1 MCIVHA
7 MNFQRIVCVL
17 PEYQHHFTPDDDVGM
32 LAPHWNDMPYFKYI
46 FKPLTNEHWF
56 LSISH
61 TIFLFLFLSLCINW
75 NCKLLMWTTLLSLYS
90 RWCQLIPIAI
100 LMCVCVCVYTRWQKI
115 MQHEQNYM
123 ALNFRN
129 DDDFLIYF
137 YANWEYFQ
145 LVERF
150 FLSMVCSLFTRKKKK
165 TLSILL
171 AQYSSIF
178 L

>member
-75 NCKLLMWTTLLSLYS
+75 NCKLLIWTTLLSLYS
-90 RWCQLIPIAI
+90 RWCQLVPIAI
-100 LMCVCVCVYTRWQKI
+100 LMCVCVYVYT
-115 MQHEQNYM
+115 
-123 ALNFRN
+123 L
-129 DDDFLIYF
+129 DD
-137 YANWEYFQ
+137 
-145 LVERF
+145 
-150 FLSMVCSLFTRKKKK
+150 RKLCNMNK
-165 TLSILL
+165 TIWHWTSEMMTIFW
-171 AQYSSIF
+171 SIF
-178 L
+178 MQTGNIFNW